1 MKPKDVSEISFDSR
15 INKPDAQRVSLAKFG
30 RHGNDA
36 PKVAHPQ
43 SLGKEK
49 TMTIQHPGMSRRT
62 LLSTITLGVPALGL
76 LGAANLI
83 GAPAAQA
90 KSGSLVVDGWWGP
103 ATTRR
108 LQLGFGLPTSGVVEA
123 QSAGWAKQNTALS
136 SGWRWVPNSRARGSA
151 VIRGVQVML
160 GIPQDGLIGPKTI
173 RAVQARYG
181 LPQDGVL
188 VGPSPTIRRFQE
200 ELNNPGGGE

>member
-15 INKPDAQRVSLAKFG
+15 INRPDAQRVSLAKFG

-36 PKVAHPQ
+36 PKVVHPQ
-43 SLGKEK
+43 SLGKER

-160 GIPQDGLIGPKTI
+160 GIPGWSDRPQNHPRHAGQVRAAPGRGP
-173 RAVQARYG
+173 RRPLPHHQAFPGRT
-181 LPQDGVL
+181 QQ
-188 VGPSPTIRRFQE
+188 SRRW
-200 ELNNPGGGE
+200 